1 MAYLFDNCRV
11 EFVGLNNATMFRW
24 HDPAS
29 DEEILVLYHRSQHDT
44 LLDIPLASTFDTYGG
59 YTRPDNII
67 TTPSGVALASFIASD
82 NVGPPLSAL
91 EAKRIFRKVRSLFP
105 NATVV
110 GSTWERFVAAI

>member
-44 LLDIPLASTFDTYGG
+44 LLDIPLASTFDTYGW